1 MKKFLEIIKNK
12 WLIKGTTTILLVA
25 IIIAVYILLNWGIK
39 KINLE
44 DIDCTEKKLY
54 SLSDETKNRM
64 KDIEKEITIQLLN
77 MNELYKGITEYAQ
90 KYTKVNDK
98 IKVEEID
105 DLSSRV
111 DLMTKY
117 SLQNTDS
124 LIVIKSGDK
133 EKTLTMNDLSTIDY
147 TTYEQIDRTEEAI
160 TNAIIEV
167 TLNKK
172 PKIYIFSGS
181 TYYNTQEALAQIVSK
196 LKDESN
202 EVEYLDMLSKGK
214 VPEDC
219 DCLVITTLSKDLTE
233 LEKDKISEYIQN
245 GGKIMMLT
253 SQNVLEIDTPNLD
266 SILSQYGISIEYGA
280 IFEQDESRMLQDAPE
295 FVIVDAY
302 ASYMEKIDMALKLC
316 LIDAGKINFKEQE
329 ELEKLGVEYEQ
340 IASTGEKSFVRTNFN
355 INSAKRADSDSEEGS
370 SIVGALVKKKISDD
384 KTSKLIIFSNELFAS
399 NLQIPISSQYYQYA
413 VDLRNNED
421 VILNS
426 ISHLTEREDTITI
439 RKTGE
444 IENYTVTE
452 KENNIIK
459 IIIFSIPAIIIII
472 GIVVWQIRR
481 RKR

>member
-1 MKKFLEIIKNK
+1 
-12 WLIKGTTTILLVA
+12 
-25 IIIAVYILLNWGIK
+25 
-39 KINLE
+39 
-44 DIDCTEKKLY
+44 
-54 SLSDETKNRM
+54 
-64 KDIEKEITIQLLN
+64 
-77 MNELYKGITEYAQ
+77 
-90 KYTKVNDK
+90 
-98 IKVEEID
+98 
-105 DLSSRV
+105 
-111 DLMTKY
+111 
-117 SLQNTDS
+117 
-124 LIVIKSGDK
+124 
-133 EKTLTMNDLSTIDY
+133 
-147 TTYEQIDRTEEAI
+147 
-160 TNAIIEV
+160 
-167 TLNKK
+167 
-172 PKIYIFSGS
+172 
-181 TYYNTQEALAQIVSK
+181 
-196 LKDESN
+196 
-202 EVEYLDMLSKGK
+202 
-214 VPEDC
+214 
-219 DCLVITTLSKDLTE
+219 
-233 LEKDKISEYIQN
+233 
-245 GGKIMMLT
+245 
-253 SQNVLEIDTPNLD
+253 
-266 SILSQYGISIEYGA
+266 
-280 IFEQDESRMLQDAPE
+280 
-295 FVIVDAY
+295 
-302 ASYMEKIDMALKLC
+302 MALKLC